1 MGLGYLIQDQPFIHD
16 LYTIGDQSV
25 VKFYC
30 KGKHKT
36 VRAPL
41 SGSFNLN
48 VQSQWNGLF
57 DGAGGGS
64 QLLGIVDSL
73 KQVFQSRTIS
83 QPWFGRKMWVGTTPF
98 KFSLPIRFVS
108 RFDAYKEVFLP
119 VMGLLSFMYP
129 RLNDENQSREDQA
142 NALSSYFIPGPNI
155 FSSEAAGDE
164 TKFNLGIG
172 GGDQVEIS
180 MGSFM
185 SFRGCYLTS
194 VALTVENSFNVAGY
208 PHNVGVQVDFEAMDV
223 SFVNFDGG
231 FMEGGF
237 KNQSLVLNGTLQT
250 AIEKAGEVI
259 SGAEGDLAKFVDVVK
274 SGFSSLLGGP

>member
-1 MGLGYLIQDQPFIHD
+1 MGLEYLIADQPFVHD
-16 LYTIGDQSV
+16 LYSIGEQSV

-30 KGKHKT
+30 EGKHKT

-48 VQSQWNGLF
+48 VQSHWNGLF

-64 QLLGIVDSL
+64 QLLGILDSL
-73 KQVFQSRTIS
+73 KQVFQNKTIS

-119 VMGLLSFMYP
+119 AMGLLSFMYP
-129 RLNDENQSREDQA
+129 RLNDEDQIDGKA
-142 NALSSYFIPGPNI
+142 VNALSSYFLPGPNI
-155 FSSEAAGDE
+155 FYALASEGSD
-164 TKFNLGIG
+164 FNLGTG

-180 MGSFM
+180 MGNFLN
-185 SFRGCYLTS
+185 FTGCYLT
-194 VALTVENSFNVAGY
+194 AINLTVENSFNIAGY
-208 PHNVGVQVDFEAMDV
+208 PHNVGAQVDFEAMDV

-231 FMEGGF
+231 FMETGLGNQAMYMDKVLEGALKTAQDAFNSAEEGVTGG
-237 KNQSLVLNGTLQT
+237 
-250 AIEKAGEVI
+250 IEK
-259 SGAEGDLAKFVDVVK
+259 
-274 SGFSSLLGGP
+274 LLNALRGVL